1 MEQYNKLIGT
11 IASIRDVRIKRNAHE
26 YSHELGVAL
35 ETKFK
40 FSKSSSKGNVYLN
53 IVFFDASKNEEIDK
67 ENIEKNCEAVINLN
81 YLVILPEEVSCF
93 FNEKLQDKEI
103 WEYIYPQ
110 VKVDVALYCNSI
122 CLPNFIIPRNIDRR

>member
-67 ENIEKNCEAVINLN
+67 ENIEKNCEARQARRNMTLLN
-81 YLVILPEEVSCF
+81 KRYAPTTVFVDFCNFTELTVQVVGRVVWCRFKIFPVHIQRIWSLRVIL
-93 FNEKLQDKEI
+93 
-103 WEYIYPQ
+103 
-110 VKVDVALYCNSI
+110 
-122 CLPNFIIPRNIDRR
+122 